1 MLLLRKTFGPFVR
14 PPIKATTRYM
24 FVVYGFTSHSR
35 ALREKFYHLFNFFF
49 VQSCGR
55 RGRTDVLS
63 GLRKASLVTIEGQW
77 MRSAFAHTKP
87 FGGCWRWGWW
97 QIRWNI
103 RRWGQTIW
111 PPWPRSP
118 IFHSGTAHHIVLHN
132 VACDSTDCDLRS
144 HITDLPPLLT
154 LATTESCSLCLIG
167 LQWLKPIS
175 EFPKL
180 KKKKSSKRVIFYF
193 S

>member
-49 VQSCGR
+49 VQSWGR
-55 RGRTDVLS
+55 RSRTDVLS

-87 FGGCWRWGWW
+87 FGGRWRWGWW

-103 RRWGQTIW
+103 WRWGQTIW

-144 HITDLPPLLT
+144 HITDLPLLT
-154 LATTESCSLCLIG
+154 LSTTESRSLCLIA
-167 LQWLKPIS
+167 LQWLEPIS
-175 EFPKL
+175 EFPKT
-180 KKKKSSKRVIFYF
+180 K
-193 S
+193 

>member
-49 VQSCGR
+49 VQSWGR

-87 FGGCWRWGWW
+87 FGGRWRWGWW

-132 VACDSTDCDLRS
+132 VACDKDYYIDGQNTQLIYHLFKRGNAQKGLWAHLAALFLLFLVFEFFSFG
-144 HITDLPPLLT
+144 PPLET
-154 LATTESCSLCLIG
+154 M
-167 LQWLKPIS
+167 
-175 EFPKL
+175 
-180 KKKKSSKRVIFYF
+180 KKK
-193 S
+193 